1 MKNVRVFTDSMTTL
15 PEELKKRLGIRV
27 IPVYVVFGNNN
38 IYKHNEDIQ
47 TEDIYRH
54 VLERGMM
61 PGIAA
66 PSVKDFYD
74 LFKSVIEQ
82 KEKVLFISM
91 SAEISKSYKNAMQ
104 AALFF
109 SNGDVTVMDSY
120 AFSSGTGLMVVKAA
134 VSVPKAGSMKAL
146 LQLLNNSRKNLNE
159 ELILDKIKLANT
171 AGEVY
176 GLNNRII
183 SPLKLK
189 QQMQI
194 RFKSFNRS
202 QTDQDICILKDMQ
215 VHSSSASGELQREM
229 TLVSQT
235 MAADHGEYTKIKL
248 TERYGFKQVYLSS
261 CLAGLLSRRTPRSVG
276 FSYFVNQKKLPE
288 RA

>member
-109 SNGDVTVMDSY
+109 
-120 AFSSGTGLMVVKAA
+120 
-134 VSVPKAGSMKAL
+134 
-146 LQLLNNSRKNLNE
+146 
-159 ELILDKIKLANT
+159 
-171 AGEVY
+171 
-176 GLNNRII
+176 
-183 SPLKLK
+183 
-189 QQMQI
+189 
-194 RFKSFNRS
+194 
-202 QTDQDICILKDMQ
+202 
-215 VHSSSASGELQREM
+215 
-229 TLVSQT
+229 
-235 MAADHGEYTKIKL
+235 L
-248 TERYGFKQVYLSS
+248 TEMLQ
-261 CLAGLLSRRTPRSVG
+261 
-276 FSYFVNQKKLPE
+276 
-288 RA
+288 